1 MRTQR
6 YYMMK
11 KLFLAIFSTVY
22 FTVTSIAQTNPPE
35 ELFRVRQ
42 AMPAGPEITPL
53 LKYQVAQAWKFD
65 LARQQKF
72 AAISNEKEL
81 STVQGELREKLLS
94 MIGGL
99 PESRTPLNAKIVG
112 TIQMDGFQIEKLL
125 FESIP
130 GFHVTANVYV
140 PQNNSSKKFPAILVP
155 CGHSQ
160 NGKVHYQALCQRLV
174 KQGYIVI
181 CWDPVGQ
188 GERSQFWSPQEKRSK
203 YNLVCG
209 EHAVLGNMALLAG
222 ASLARWEIWDGMRA
236 IDYLV
241 TRPDVDANRISIS
254 GTSGGGFQTAH
265 IAALDERI
273 KVAVPSCYITALPMR
288 AFNRIFEDADSDPEQ
303 DINGMVANGIDHAG
317 LLLLMYPRPVMIA
330 AAALDFFPIEG
341 TNKTYNEIA
350 DVYRR
355 LGHAERIG
363 FTEGFH
369 KHQYSPQNQL
379 AAINFLNRFNG
390 LPAIDSLPPVTE
402 LEEAR
407 LLCTGSG
414 QLEVDFSNEKN
425 LIDLIQTYVS
435 EHRSNPISMPSVY
448 YNDKYPHIREWKVN
462 EYNNESAQNEI
473 AWKKIGT
480 STFKGITIDKYN
492 IHHSDGLNIPTLY
505 LHTNDGVKRKTI
517 LWIDLFGKVAAND
530 WSEVSELISK
540 GFNIISF
547 DFRGTGEDRMNY
559 TATSS
564 DELSFGSRGF
574 DEAYHSPVSG
584 VMANYVYNSLLIG
597 RPYFLQM
604 IEDTEIVLKFAQSHL
619 QIQEMQVR
627 AKNNTG
633 LLAQKLVEV
642 FPNLKVESKLNVITW
657 FDIINQK
664 IEKWPIEYIMP
675 GGVNI
680 K

>member
-1 MRTQR
+1 
-6 YYMMK
+6 MMK
-11 KLFLAIFSTVY
+11 KLILAIFSVAY
-22 FTVTSIAQTNPPE
+22 FTIAIAQTVPQD
-35 ELFRVRQ
+35 ELFQVRRPT
-42 AMPAGPEITPL
+42 PAGPEITHL
-53 LKYQVAQAWKFD
+53 LKYQVAQAWRFD

-72 AAISNEKEL
+72 AAISSEKEL
-81 STVQGELREKLLS
+81 SDVQRELREKLLS

-99 PESRTPLNAKIVG
+99 PANRTPLNSKNIG
-112 TIQMDGFQIEKLL
+112 SIQMDGFHIEKIM

-140 PQNNSSKKFPAILVP
+140 PENNSLKKFPAILVP

-181 CWDPVGQ
+181 CWDPIGQ
-188 GERSQFWSPQEKRSK
+188 GERSQFWNTLEKRSK

-209 EHAVLGNMALLAG
+209 EHAVLGNIALLAG

-236 IDYLV
+236 IDYLL
-241 TRPDVDANRISIS
+241 TRSDVDVNRISIT

-273 KVAVPSCYITALPMR
+273 NVAVPSCYISALPMR

-303 DINGMVANGIDHAG
+303 DINGMIANGVDHAG

-341 TNKTYNEIA
+341 TNKTYNEIG

-355 LGHAERIG
+355 LGHAERTG
-363 FTEGFH
+363 FVEGFH

-390 LPAIDSLPPVTE
+390 LPAIDSLPSVAE
-402 LEEAR
+402 VEEAK

-414 QLEVDFSNEKN
+414 QLHVDFPGEKN
-425 LIDLIQTYVS
+425 LLDLIQLYVG
-435 EHRSNPISMPSVY
+435 EHRSNLVSLSSLY
-448 YNDKYPHIREWKVN
+448 YNEKYPNIREWNVN
-462 EYNNESAQNEI
+462 EYNNAPALNEI
-473 AWKKIGT
+473 AWKKTGSAI
-480 STFKGITIDKYN
+480 FKGITIDKYN
-492 IHHSDGLNIPTLY
+492 IHHSEGLSIPALH

-517 LWIDLFGKVAAND
+517 LWINLFGKLSSND
-530 WSEVSELISK
+530 WTEVSELLGQ

-564 DELSFGSRGF
+564 DELNFGSRGF

-604 IEDTEIVLKFAQSHL
+604 MEDTEIVVRFAQSHL
-619 QIQEMQVR
+619 QIQEMQVL

-633 LLAQKLVEV
+633 LLAQKLVEI
-642 FPNLKVESKLNVITW
+642 FPTLKLQSKMTVTTW
-657 FDIINQK
+657 ADIIDKK
-664 IEKWPIEYIMP
+664 IEKWPVEYILP
-675 GGVNI
+675 GGAYI